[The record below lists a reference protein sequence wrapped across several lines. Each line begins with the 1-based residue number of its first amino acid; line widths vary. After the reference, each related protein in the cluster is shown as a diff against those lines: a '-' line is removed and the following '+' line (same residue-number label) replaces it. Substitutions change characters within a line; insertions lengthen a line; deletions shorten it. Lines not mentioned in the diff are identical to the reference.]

1 MKKTFFQ
8 IAKHFKI
15 GGMFSVLFLT
25 LLSLV
30 LSCSNV
36 VDNESAASYE
46 QKKKEHTTVSNTE
59 TAVETKSN
67 TPAAPVK
74 KYATICGDLE
84 LNGAYPVS
92 VINRIENDDPARPE
106 SDYTEE
112 QGRSALPVVPAN
124 SWYFIKATCNGTD
137 YVYGEVIQATRAYSI
152 QLELGYTWTIIA
164 GIRASETDVNS
175 AVFLQDS
182 YPLEITENS
191 ISDTDHTF
199 FLKPLTSGGNGIID
213 LKMDIP
219 DDDTI
224 GYVKATC
231 LSDNKDN
238 WKNGDVAPLVEL
250 ANDATDGKVAKLNI
264 PAIKSGS
271 YEVLFTFHSSAT
283 ETFPLFTTV
292 QIINVFENMTTST
305 WADNGNASVINNET
319 KSFKID
325 TNVLKKYSLTQIY
338 VGSYPGTY
346 GDGLPGKAP
355 SDTNEGT
362 PYSPFS
368 SLNKAL
374 SIIDTQNQPA
384 NNYTIHITG
393 ETTDTANNT
402 ISTDRAASIT
412 LAGVSS
418 SSSVIRGHGT
428 SSPVLSITTSKPV
441 TFKNIQITGG
451 NNSSGNGGAL
461 YLADSSNVTLADGAV
476 ISGNTAAKGGAVYV
490 SPQANFKIKGSAKL
504 QFAASDA
511 AGHNDV
517 YLAKD
522 ASHKAKITVEG
533 SLTQSSVALITP
545 EDWSRGTQI
554 IQTSGAAVDTVL
566 SKFTISDRDFS
577 AKKLNSN
584 VTTGIIDAPIFIAS
598 QANST
603 YGIGNPADTEDSH
616 GSKSSPFASI
626 GYALKELTNPDF
638 DFTFTIY
645 GNVCGNQII
654 QNITTE
660 NNATSLTLEGFK
672 PAGSTT
678 SDASLSGDG
687 SSTLTVDTGVPVII
701 KDLKIT
707 GGEGTGNGSNNKG
720 GGIYL
725 TNGTVKLADGAH
737 ITGNTAYRGGGVYV
751 EDGARLFMYGSSLIG
766 DLKSTTITSAPEDE
780 DDASNSA
787 RDGGGLYNNGEVYL
801 GYEDWTNESN
811 NVIHALDAGYGISHN
826 YSSSDAGG
834 IMNGK
839 IIRMASGTI
848 GLNRGGAGGG
858 IMNDNSESSE
868 DINTLNGG
876 VIEDNI
882 ADCGGGIYSNN
893 PLKLHG
899 TLLIQN
905 NEAADAGGAVNAVSI
920 TLCDSV
926 SIPYGVNNTKA
937 EKKND
942 VNCWGI
948 TPVVIGTNLAAHDS
962 DSPIFIT
969 PNAWTRET
977 TVLGAA
983 NTSLLTSNISC
994 FATTDED
1001 FTIQQKGTTTDGILK
1016 ADIFVAGSANS
1027 SSHIGTPNDTTTTR
1041 GTRKYPFKTLKYALE
1056 QICNNSNTD
1065 YTVKIFGSIS
1075 GGSEIPASGF
1085 SAKSLTLEGV
1095 RGIGAGVNS
1104 YPNDYLSG
1112 AQTSDPKS
1120 ALTVNS
1126 TVPVTIKKL
1135 GVMYGGGTK
1144 VGDKIYGGGL
1154 YMPVS
1159 GSHVTLAEEVWV
1171 GGNKKGSNTGTMAID
1186 FGGGVYIGEGA
1197 SLYMCKTALVGSRW
1211 RSNTAQYFSGTVNTA
1226 ENGAGIYNAGN
1237 LYLGYK
1243 YENGSMSEE
1252 DITYNTYDIPGGLR
1266 YNQNTGTGGG
1276 LYIAETGTFRMR
1288 SGYITLNEAWYG
1300 AGIYS
1305 EASSKDNAI
1314 FEGGYI
1320 TSNIATHK
1328 GSGINIAAG
1337 KYFYIKDG
1345 TIQSNNNRYTDRLG
1359 GAVYCAGTLA
1369 IGGNAYFQNGT
1380 VAESQNDIAVA
1391 NTGKIEV
1398 ESALEKEG
1406 TIATLTMAE
1415 WTRGYEVLIP
1425 GSSLTSGITDAIKN
1439 KFVTIDEDF
1448 TFALKGTGAATTGA
1462 LNAPIYVASTA
1473 NTDPTRKGNA
1483 GVTTGAR
1490 GTRAKPYASL
1500 YSAVAACTDSSLPF
1514 TIYVDG
1520 TVTGGQTIESTA
1532 SAPINAK
1539 SLTIT
1544 KRPDAVANTHSAV
1557 LSGNNL
1563 YRTLDITAPDN
1574 DFEITITNLL
1584 ITGGKPTNGSGGGIS
1599 LHKGTLKLGEGV
1611 KVTGNRASYGGGIN
1625 VASGASLFIYDDA
1638 IVGDTIETIAE
1649 YDSSDLSK
1657 FGNWAQYCGGGISTN
1672 GNVYIGYSGINETTH
1687 QLIPSTMTTGGVRR
1701 NFCSANGGG
1710 GIYVFEGIVEIGSGN
1725 VSFNAAGNS
1734 GGGIYLQKGTI
1745 NLDSASIS
1753 SNNSTLSG
1761 GAIYMH
1767 DSATCSV
1774 NITGSSEII
1783 NNSAK
1788 NSGGAIYISSTG
1800 SLTMTAGTIGGSNSS
1815 DANIAD
1821 SDSDGT
1827 GDGGAIYNGGTFNI
1841 SGTAYIPYGGN
1852 ETHNDVSVSTS
1863 NTISLNSDLSKHA
1876 SNNQLA
1882 IVSRN
1887 WGRGTKVISKAG
1899 TLSAL
1904 TNTIIGKFKTVDS
1917 DFTIDLKSG
1926 DTTYAYID
1934 APIFVS
1940 DTTVAENAQRGT
1952 SSKPYS
1958 TIQRAI
1964 TNAVDANHKT
1974 VTVKGTVSTGQEIT
1988 SYPSGIT
1995 AIELTGYKAA
2005 GQSSSSA
2012 KLEGTSNIAT
2022 SMLRF
2027 TVSSATLTITD
2038 LTITKGNAKGS
2049 NEASYGGGI
2058 YVGAGSVKLG
2068 NGTVITKNVAT
2079 NFGGGVYVEN
2089 GANLFMYGTALI
2101 GESASTSTEV
2111 ANSTS
2116 NCGNYAYSGGGIYN
2130 KGNVYLGYTTTS
2142 DTSVSLNSNYG
2153 VRRNYAYSSG
2163 QYGGEGGGYACVS
2176 SGSLYIAS
2184 GAISLNG
2191 ALRKG
2196 GGLYAAGKVAIT
2208 GGTIESNS
2216 AGTDGGGIYVYYDD
2230 VSISNATIKSNT
2242 ASGNGGAAYINSG
2255 SLKIGKD
2262 ADIPGGTNKTND
2274 IYLPSG
2280 KYVTLTDA
2288 PKNTNGYGYSEKI
2301 VLNPENLASGTKVLS
2316 GYSYI
2321 SDNYDKFVGPGS
2333 EEPRD
2338 WFVTPQGTGTS
2349 MIGVINGIVYV
2360 ASSDT
2365 TEGQAVCKVKGNDST
2380 GDGSRSKPYATIAK
2394 ALTKAWDT
2402 TKTTVLTI
2410 KIDGVVKGAQTIS
2423 GSYNAA
2429 LVYIA
2434 VCSSNTDTYS
2444 TLNGEFSSATPGTTL
2459 TISTNTP
2466 VRLGYLKITG
2476 GYNTNGDGGGVAV
2489 TGTASKVDF
2498 NGTWITGNQAN
2509 NGGGVYIN
2517 SSSTACFNN
2526 HAYIGYKNDSVVVPG
2541 PDSDLSTGFN
2551 KATNNGGGIY
2561 NTGSLYLGYS
2571 YNYKTGNCDECWDD
2585 EYAIIKSNYC
2595 TNEGGGIYTSG
2606 ETYISSEDI
2615 RIGANHSKNGGG
2627 ICIETTGTDKV
2638 YLKSG
2643 LIDYNTADTYGGGIY
2658 LKTGTVEV
2666 QYAGHDI
2673 DIYHNIAQ
2681 YGGGIKTD
2689 SGTVFNIDSSQ
2700 SNFNVYFNE
2709 VKAYSPKGGG
2719 VYVSGTF
2726 FFGNGWIGKV
2736 SYSNKAT
2743 SLGSLNPPKGKGV
2756 YLDAGSKFIFTYQS
2770 HVYISNDVYI
2780 EYPAAVYVK
2789 YPYSNSYS
2797 EDPPPA
2803 KITPSDYTK
2812 PSVWEIVKEYDHDQY
2827 TPTKKNF
2834 KVTSNGSDE
2843 YKIDTDGT
2851 YYKSN

>member
-1 MKKTFFQ
+1 MTKIVLLWGLSMKKTFFQ

-36 VDNESAASYE
+36 VENESTTSYE

-59 TAVETKSN
+59 TPVETKSN

-106 SDYTEE
+106 SDYTED

-124 SWYFIKATCNGTD
+124 SWYFIKATSNGTD

-238 WKNGDVAPLVEL
+238 WKNGDVTPLVEL

-355 SDTNEGT
+355 SDSNEGT

-461 YLADSSNVTLADGAV
+461 YLADNTNVTLADGAV

-490 SPQANFKIKGSAKL
+490 SPQADFKIKGSAKL

-511 AGHNDV
+511 AGRNDV

-522 ASHKAKITVEG
+522 DSHKAKITVAG
-533 SLTQSSVALITP
+533 SLTQSAVALITP

-660 NNATSLTLEGFK
+660 NNAASLTLEGFK

-687 SSTLTVDTGVPVII
+687 SSTLTVDSGVPVII

-707 GGEGTGNGSNNKG
+707 GGEGTGSDSNNKG

-737 ITGNTAYRGGGVYV
+737 ITGNTASRGGGVYV

-766 DLKSTTITSAPEDE
+766 DLKSTTITSAPQDEDE
-780 DDASNSA
+780 ASNSA
-787 RDGGGLYNNGEVYL
+787 HDGGGLYNNGEVYL

-826 YSSSDAGG
+826 FSSSDGGG

-848 GLNRGGAGGG
+848 GLNRGVAGGG
-858 IMNDNSESSE
+858 IMNDNS
-868 DINTLNGG
+868 DIAGNIFSGG
-876 VIEDNI
+876 IIEDNI
-882 ADCGGGIYSNN
+882 ADSGGGIYSNN
-893 PLKLHG
+893 SLTLNG
-899 TLLIQN
+899 TFTIQN
-905 NEAADAGGAVNAVSI
+905 NEAAAAGGAVYAVSI

-942 VNCWGI
+942 VNCWGS
-948 TPVVIGTNLAAHDS
+948 TPVTIGTNLAAHDS

-1001 FTIQQKGTTTDGILK
+1001 FTIQQKGTTTEGILK
-1016 ADIFVAGSANS
+1016 ADIFVAGSADS

-1085 SAKSLTLEGV
+1085 SAKSLTLEGM
-1095 RGIGAGVNS
+1095 RGMGAGVNS

-1112 AQTSDPKS
+1112 AQTSNPKS

-1135 GVMYGGGTK
+1135 GLMYGGGTK

-1266 YNQNTGTGGG
+1266 YNQNTGNGGG

-1380 VAESQNDIAVA
+1380 VAESKNDIAVA

-1473 NTDPTRKGNA
+1473 TTDSTRVGNA

-1490 GTRAKPYASL
+1490 GTRAKPYTSL

-1520 TVTGGQTIESTA
+1520 TVTGGQTIESTV

-1611 KVTGNRASYGGGIN
+1611 KVTGNRAEYGGGIN

-1638 IVGDTIETIAE
+1638 IVGDTTETIAE

-1657 FGNWAQYCGGGISTN
+1657 FGNWAHYCGGGISTN

-1725 VSFNAAGNS
+1725 VSFNAAGNN

-1767 DSATCSV
+1767 NSATCSV

-1783 NNSAK
+1783 NNSAE

-1852 ETHNDVSVSTS
+1852 EKSNDVCLYGTSTITK
-1863 NTISLNSDLSKHA
+1863 TITLKDSLSKH
-1876 SNNQLA
+1876 SSDNPIA
-1882 IVSRN
+1882 IVPVE
-1887 WGRGTKVISKAG
+1887 WKRGKQVLSKDS
-1899 TLSAL
+1899 TLSAISDEL
-1904 TNTIIGKFKTVDS
+1904 AGKFITVDP
-1917 DFTIDLKSG
+1917 DLKVKVKSG
-1926 DTTYAYID
+1926 DTSQAIVYGDIYI
-1934 APIFVS
+1934 AS
-1940 DTTVAENAQRGT
+1940 TEETDTTRSGNKGVETGARGT
-1952 SSKPYS
+1952 RISPYS
-1958 TIQRAI
+1958 SFATAL
-1964 TNAVDANHKT
+1964 A
-1974 VTVKGTVSTGQEIT
+1974 TVSSDNNKIIFDGTITGSVSLT
-1988 SYPSGIT
+1988 SSNVPSGIT
-1995 AIELTGYKAA
+1995 SLELEGLVATGA
-2005 GQSSSSA
+2005 QSSNA
-2012 KLEGTSNIAT
+2012 VL
-2022 SMLRF
+2022 
-2027 TVSSATLTITD
+2027 
-2038 LTITKGNAKGS
+2038 KG
-2049 NEASYGGGI
+2049 
-2058 YVGAGSVKLG
+2058 
-2068 NGTVITKNVAT
+2068 
-2079 NFGGGVYVEN
+2079 
-2089 GANLFMYGTALI
+2089 
-2101 GESASTSTEV
+2101 
-2111 ANSTS
+2111 
-2116 NCGNYAYSGGGIYN
+2116 
-2130 KGNVYLGYTTTS
+2130 
-2142 DTSVSLNSNYG
+2142 
-2153 VRRNYAYSSG
+2153 
-2163 QYGGEGGGYACVS
+2163 S
-2176 SGSLYIAS
+2176 SGSTLTVNLAN
-2184 GAISLNG
+2184 A
-2191 ALRKG
+2191 
-2196 GGLYAAGKVAIT
+2196 
-2208 GGTIESNS
+2208 
-2216 AGTDGGGIYVYYDD
+2216 TDSVT
-2230 VSISNATIKSNT
+2230 ISN
-2242 ASGNGGAAYINSG
+2242 
-2255 SLKIGKD
+2255 
-2262 ADIPGGTNKTND
+2262 
-2274 IYLPSG
+2274 
-2280 KYVTLTDA
+2280 
-2288 PKNTNGYGYSEKI
+2288 
-2301 VLNPENLASGTKVLS
+2301 
-2316 GYSYI
+2316 
-2321 SDNYDKFVGPGS
+2321 
-2333 EEPRD
+2333 
-2338 WFVTPQGTGTS
+2338 
-2349 MIGVINGIVYV
+2349 
-2360 ASSDT
+2360 
-2365 TEGQAVCKVKGNDST
+2365 
-2380 GDGSRSKPYATIAK
+2380 
-2394 ALTKAWDT
+2394 
-2402 TKTTVLTI
+2402 
-2410 KIDGVVKGAQTIS
+2410 
-2423 GSYNAA
+2423 
-2429 LVYIA
+2429 
-2434 VCSSNTDTYS
+2434 
-2444 TLNGEFSSATPGTTL
+2444 
-2459 TISTNTP
+2459 
-2466 VRLGYLKITG
+2466 LKITG
-2476 GYNTNGDGGGVAV
+2476 GAAG
-2489 TGTASKVDF
+2489 TG
-2498 NGTWITGNQAN
+2498 
-2509 NGGGVYIN
+2509 
-2517 SSSTACFNN
+2517 
-2526 HAYIGYKNDSVVVPG
+2526 
-2541 PDSDLSTGFN
+2541 
-2551 KATNNGGGIY
+2551 NGGGI
-2561 NTGSLYLGYS
+2561 NIT
-2571 YNYKTGNCDECWDD
+2571 K
-2585 EYAIIKSNYC
+2585 
-2595 TNEGGGIYTSG
+2595 
-2606 ETYISSEDI
+2606 
-2615 RIGANHSKNGGG
+2615 
-2627 ICIETTGTDKV
+2627 
-2638 YLKSG
+2638 
-2643 LIDYNTADTYGGGIY
+2643 
-2658 LKTGTVEV
+2658 GTVKLGD
-2666 QYAGHDI
+2666 YAKI
-2673 DIYHNIAQ
+2673 DGNSAS
-2681 YGGGIKTD
+2681 GG
-2689 SGTVFNIDSSQ
+2689 
-2700 SNFNVYFNE
+2700 
-2709 VKAYSPKGGG
+2709 KGGG
-2719 VYVSGTF
+2719 VYVASGSKLLMYGKSLIGDSTTSTTVAQSTYSNTAKYGGAVYNEGEVCLGYSAFTNINNKTESSINTNYGIRRNNASTSGGGIYSDGGTVYFKTGTVGYNYSAGNGGGFINTSSTGHTGSKINMYDGKIIGNKAVNGGAVYLETQTTNQSSITMSSGSVESNVATTSGGAIYIGAKCSVEITGGQLGGNNLQNTAGTSGGAIYQSGTF
-2726 FFGNGWIGKV
+2726 ILDNSAKLYSGSTKTNDVFLTNETYIYLKSNYSSNSTYAPRITLDTNGYWTFARVIHQYSGTTLPS
-2736 SYSNKAT
+2736 SYSYISLDSSQLT
-2743 SLGSLNPPKGKGV
+2743 SLNLKAPNSKGALMPNSTSYSVTTTAEADSGDGIVAKAGNAMASTDNITITTSVPMKLRSFCLPDGAKLTLQKASNFSTTDVLLKGYGTIGQGSESGGCGEFIVKGLSNTMGYRSLMEITDTTRLYNVTLMNNPAIAYTLTDEKYNKGGAI
-2756 YLDAGSKFIFTYQS
+2756 YINASKDVSLHNCKIDNCSASQGGAIYSRANLLEIDNNTT
-2770 HVYISNDVYI
+2770 ISNCKASTDTTHFPDAEGCVLYYTGYVDSTIKLYKSSYNTGNNTATNRHEIYI
-2780 EYPAAVYVK
+2780 KDFTSYLYIYWNGSSTASEYY
-2789 YPYSNSYS
+2789 Y
-2797 EDPPPA
+2797 
-2803 KITPSDYTK
+2803 SDYL
-2812 PSVWEIVKEYDHDQY
+2812 S
-2827 TPTKKNF
+2827 
-2834 KVTSNGSDE
+2834 GSW
-2843 YKIDTDGT
+2843 ITGP
-2851 YYKSN
+2851 

>member
-1 MKKTFFQ
+1 
-8 IAKHFKI
+8 
-15 GGMFSVLFLT
+15 MFSVLFLT
-25 LLSLV
+25 FLFIV

-74 KYATICGDLE
+74 KYATISGDLE

-106 SDYTEE
+106 SDYTED

-355 SDTNEGT
+355 SDSNEGT

-412 LAGVSS
+412 LAGVNSS
-418 SSSVIRGHGT
+418 TSIIRGHGT

-461 YLADSSNVTLADGAV
+461 YLADNTNVTLADGAV

-490 SPQANFKIKGSAKL
+490 SPQADFKIKGSAKL

-511 AGHNDV
+511 AGRNDV

-522 ASHKAKITVEG
+522 DSHKAKITVAG
-533 SLTQSSVALITP
+533 SLTQSAVALITP

-554 IQTSGAAVDTVL
+554 IQTLGAAVDTVL

-626 GYALKELTNPDF
+626 EYALKELTNPDF

-660 NNATSLTLEGFK
+660 NNAASLTLEGFK

-687 SSTLTVDTGVPVII
+687 SSTLTVDSGVPVII
-701 KDLKIT
+701 KNLKIT

-848 GLNRGGAGGG
+848 GLNRGVAGGG
-858 IMNDNSESSE
+858 IMNDNS
-868 DINTLNGG
+868 DIAGNIFSGG
-876 VIEDNI
+876 TIEDNI
-882 ADCGGGIYSNN
+882 AESGGGIYSNN
-893 PLKLHG
+893 SLTLNG
-899 TLLIQN
+899 TFTIQN
-905 NEAADAGGAVNAVSI
+905 NEASDAGGAVYAVSI

-942 VNCWGI
+942 VNCWGS
-948 TPVVIGTNLAAHDS
+948 TPVSIGTNLAAHDS

-983 NTSLLTSNISC
+983 NASLLTSNISC

-1001 FTIQQKGTTTDGILK
+1001 FTIQQKGTTTEGVLK
-1016 ADIFVAGSANS
+1016 ADIFVAGSADS
-1027 SSHIGTPNDTTTTR
+1027 SYKIGSPADTTTTR
-1041 GTRKYPFKTLKYALE
+1041 GTKKYPFASLKYALE
-1056 QICNNSNTD
+1056 QICTDSNTD
-1065 YTVKIFGSIS
+1065 YTIKMFGTLRNT
-1075 GGSEIPASGF
+1075 EIPDSGF
-1085 SAKSLTLEGV
+1085 SAKSLTIEGI
-1095 RGIGAGVNS
+1095 RGWTEGMYNTITGDLFKGTTT
-1104 YPNDYLSG
+1104 SG
-1112 AQTSDPKS
+1112 SEKS
-1120 ALTVNS
+1120 ALVINS
-1126 TVPVTIKKL
+1126 TVPVTLKKL
-1135 GVMYGGGTK
+1135 GIYDGGGTVESEK
-1144 VGDKIYGGGL
+1144 HYGGGL
-1154 YMPVS
+1154 YIKKS
-1159 GSHVTLAEEVWV
+1159 GAYVTLAD
-1171 GGNKKGSNTGTMAID
+1171 GIGITGNQLDKSGETY
-1186 FGGGVYIGEGA
+1186 GGGVYIAEGA
-1197 SLYMCKTALVGSRW
+1197 NCYICKDALIGTTKNKNGQT
-1211 RSNTAQYFSGTVNTA
+1211 NTERNAYNAFRNVA
-1226 ENGAGIYNAGN
+1226 HKGAGIYNAGN

-1243 YENGSMSEE
+1243 YENGSRVEE
-1252 DITYNTYDIPGGLR
+1252 ECTSGIRGNGDVQVN
-1266 YNQNTGTGGG
+1266 GGG
-1276 LYIAETGTFRMR
+1276 LYTTGTFLMK
-1288 SGYITLNEAWYG
+1288 SGIISSNEAWYG

-1305 EASSKDNAI
+1305 EAASKDNAI
-1314 FEGGYI
+1314 FEGGSI
-1320 TSNIATHK
+1320 SSNTATYQ

-1345 TIQSNNNRYTDRLG
+1345 TIQSNNNRYEDRLG

-1380 VAESQNDIAVA
+1380 VAESKNDIAVA

-1406 TIATLTMAE
+1406 IIATLTMAE

-1473 NTDPTRKGNA
+1473 TTDETRIGNA
-1483 GVTTGAR
+1483 GVTSGAR
-1490 GTRAKPYASL
+1490 GTKAKPYASIT
-1500 YSAVAACTDSSLPF
+1500 AGIAACTDSSLPF

-1520 TVTGGQTIESTA
+1520 TVKSAHKIVSTEA
-1532 SAPINAK
+1532 APVNAK
-1539 SLTIT
+1539 SITIT
-1544 KRPDAVANTHSAV
+1544 KHPEATGGTYKAV
-1557 LSGNNL
+1557 LSGTTNN
-1563 YRTLDITAPDN
+1563 RTLEINAPSN
-1574 DFEITITNLL
+1574 DFEITMTNIL
-1584 ITGGKPTNGSGGGIS
+1584 ITGGAPTNGNGGGI
-1599 LHKGTLKLGEGV
+1599 LLTKGTLKLGEGV
-1611 KVTGNRASYGGGIN
+1611 QVTGNYAPGNGGGIS
-1625 VASGASLFIYDDA
+1625 VGANGTLFMYDDA
-1638 IVGDTIETIAE
+1638 IVGDTTEAIAE
-1649 YDSSDLSK
+1649 YSDTDSTK
-1657 FGNWAQYCGGGISTN
+1657 YANRAQNLGGGIYSA
-1672 GNVYIGYSGINETTH
+1672 GNVYIGYSGINSTTH
-1687 QLIPSTMTTGGVRR
+1687 VPIPSPMTTGGVRR
-1701 NFCSANGGG
+1701 NFNNANGGG
-1710 GIYVFEGIVEIGSGN
+1710 GIYVYDGLVEIGSGN
-1725 VSFNAAGNS
+1725 VSYNQTGNC
-1734 GGGIYLQKGTI
+1734 GGGIHVQKGTV
-1745 NLDSASIS
+1745 NLDAVCMT
-1753 SNNSTLSG
+1753 SNKSQNLG
-1761 GAIYMH
+1761 GAIYTH
-1767 DSATCSV
+1767 SSYTCNV
-1774 NITGSSEII
+1774 NINGTSEII
-1783 NNSAK
+1783 KNSAYG
-1788 NSGGAIYISSTG
+1788 SGGAIYISSTG

-1827 GDGGAIYNGGTFNI
+1827 GDGGAIYNAGTFNVSGSAYVSSGTLKI
-1841 SGTAYIPYGGN
+1841 NDVYLPSNKKVTIDSTWSGSQASNKMTLTPSTWARGSQVLAGTKAADYYTYFNTSDSEWSVGYKESSWTLTDDLKTRIGADIYVAGSENRASGISAPSETASERIGTKLKPFNSIEEGVKACWITTLPFTVKFSGTITGTAQTIPAGSTSTGGLASAITIEGVQGNSKDIINRNLSTATDSGTA
-1852 ETHNDVSVSTS
+1852 
-1863 NTISLNSDLSKHA
+1863 
-1876 SNNQLA
+1876 
-1882 IVSRN
+1882 
-1887 WGRGTKVISKAG
+1887 
-1899 TLSAL
+1899 
-1904 TNTIIGKFKTVDS
+1904 
-1917 DFTIDLKSG
+1917 
-1926 DTTYAYID
+1926 
-1934 APIFVS
+1934 
-1940 DTTVAENAQRGT
+1940 
-1952 SSKPYS
+1952 
-1958 TIQRAI
+1958 
-1964 TNAVDANHKT
+1964 
-1974 VTVKGTVSTGQEIT
+1974 
-1988 SYPSGIT
+1988 
-1995 AIELTGYKAA
+1995 
-2005 GQSSSSA
+2005 
-2012 KLEGTSNIAT
+2012 
-2022 SMLRF
+2022 
-2027 TVSSATLTITD
+2027 LTINTATPV
-2038 LTITKGNAKGS
+2038 TIKKIKITGGYNKNAS
-2049 NEASYGGGI
+2049 GGGI
-2058 YVGAGSVKLG
+2058 RA
-2068 NGTVITKNVAT
+2068 NVAGASLT
-2079 NFGGGVYVEN
+2079 LGEGALVTANYLSVNDTEYSGGGVYVEGTSESPATLIMESDATISGN
-2089 GANLFMYGTALI
+2089 DSDQGKGGGVGLKYATLCMTGTALI
-2101 GESASTSTEV
+2101 GDKDATSAATGDSGKHSNSAQSGGGVYVGTGSKLRLGYATPTATTGTSLDAAYGIRYNYVYNAGGGVLV
-2111 ANSTS
+2111 ASGSSVEIASGSISCNGTIA
-2116 NCGNYAYSGGGIYN
+2116 NAAYKNGGGIYLNETATLTMSGGTIAKN
-2130 KGNVYLGYTTTS
+2130 KAYDGGGVYLFGNT
-2142 DTSVSLNSNYG
+2142 
-2153 VRRNYAYSSG
+2153 
-2163 QYGGEGGGYACVS
+2163 S
-2176 SGSLYIAS
+2176 SGSSIVMS
-2184 GAISLNG
+2184 
-2191 ALRKG
+2191 
-2196 GGLYAAGKVAIT
+2196 
-2208 GGTIESNS
+2208 GGTIGDSSSGVTSAATGADEKFSNY
-2216 AGTDGGGIYVYYDD
+2216 AVHDGGGIYA
-2230 VSISNATIKSNT
+2230 AT
-2242 ASGNGGAAYINSG
+2242 A
-2255 SLKIGKD
+2255 
-2262 ADIPGGTNKTND
+2262 
-2274 IYLPSG
+2274 
-2280 KYVTLTDA
+2280 
-2288 PKNTNGYGYSEKI
+2288 KNTVDLNAGNVSYNYSAGQGGGI
-2301 VLNPENLASGTKVLS
+2301 WTAATTYFNLANAK
-2316 GYSYI
+2316 Y
-2321 SDNYDKFVGPGS
+2321 
-2333 EEPRD
+2333 
-2338 WFVTPQGTGTS
+2338 
-2349 MIGVINGIVYV
+2349 NG
-2360 ASSDT
+2360 
-2365 TEGQAVCKVKGNDST
+2365 AVS
-2380 GDGSRSKPYATIAK
+2380 
-2394 ALTKAWDT
+2394 
-2402 TKTTVLTI
+2402 
-2410 KIDGVVKGAQTIS
+2410 
-2423 GSYNAA
+2423 
-2429 LVYIA
+2429 
-2434 VCSSNTDTYS
+2434 
-2444 TLNGEFSSATPGTTL
+2444 
-2459 TISTNTP
+2459 
-2466 VRLGYLKITG
+2466 
-2476 GYNTNGDGGGVAV
+2476 
-2489 TGTASKVDF
+2489 
-2498 NGTWITGNQAN
+2498 
-2509 NGGGVYIN
+2509 GGGVYTNGTFTMDNANGAI
-2517 SSSTACFNN
+2517 SS
-2526 HAYIGYKNDSVVVPG
+2526 
-2541 PDSDLSTGFN
+2541 N
-2551 KATNNGGGIY
+2551 KA
-2561 NTGSLYLGYS
+2561 
-2571 YNYKTGNCDECWDD
+2571 
-2585 EYAIIKSNYC
+2585 
-2595 TNEGGGIYTSG
+2595 
-2606 ETYISSEDI
+2606 SS
-2615 RIGANHSKNGGG
+2615 
-2627 ICIETTGTDKV
+2627 
-2638 YLKSG
+2638 
-2643 LIDYNTADTYGGGIY
+2643 
-2658 LKTGTVEV
+2658 
-2666 QYAGHDI
+2666 
-2673 DIYHNIAQ
+2673 
-2681 YGGGIKTD
+2681 
-2689 SGTVFNIDSSQ
+2689 
-2700 SNFNVYFNE
+2700 
-2709 VKAYSPKGGG
+2709 KGGG
-2719 VYVSGTF
+2719 VYVEGGTF
-2726 FFGNGWIGKV
+2726 TMSAGTIGDKNATDAAESDASKHSNSAGTYGGGGIYVNDGTVSLNGGTVAYNYCATASGGGIYFNGGTLTVKNQV
-2736 SYSNKAT
+2736 KYNSAYTGGGVTVNADGCTLDGAVFTKNVAT
-2743 SLGSLNPPKGKGV
+2743 S
-2756 YLDAGSKFIFTYQS
+2756 T
-2770 HVYISNDVYI
+2770 
-2780 EYPAAVYVK
+2780 AATGGGGGAYVK
-2789 YPYSNSYS
+2789 YGKTLNVKGSFAMSN
-2797 EDPPPA
+2797 PA
-2803 KITPSDYTK
+2803 KNTNDIFVAWYATNSQYGWINVSGSLSGSGTVAMITPSSYNDNKT
-2812 PSVWEIVKEYDHDQY
+2812 IVKAGSGVSISTVSQRFSVLQDTSSTKTWLLDTSGNLKGIWGTKL
-2827 TPTKKNF
+2827 TPDKAGDVVYSDGSAMDGSSATIKNPAKAIAVIFYKSGSTMKGLGLKESPDSGTKLGLVEPVCQLYSKAATMTSSASDGSENMTKVKSLSDANTTVNF
-2834 KVTSNGSDE
+2834 QTNYPGFYWASAYSSSATNLGVTYSSGWYIPAKDEMSALISKLNVINPIIEKIGTSYATKVEPSNSKLYCTSTWASNGWVN
-2843 YKIDTDGT
+2843 YA
-2851 YYKSN
+2851 KSTSGLADDMNALQWPYQIRAIRTF